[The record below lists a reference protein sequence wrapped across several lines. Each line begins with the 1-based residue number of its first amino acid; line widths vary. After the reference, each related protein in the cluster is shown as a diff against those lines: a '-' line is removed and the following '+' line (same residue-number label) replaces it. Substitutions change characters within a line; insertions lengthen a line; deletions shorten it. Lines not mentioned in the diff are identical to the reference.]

1 VRGGIATIRQ
11 LDRPGLLR
19 LVDERGR
26 VAYALLT
33 AATGEI
39 ATIQLGGSEATVAW
53 AELARVWRGDFATL
67 WRAPAG
73 FGEGEVAGNT
83 AWVAERLA
91 AVDGQGPLPAG
102 GEALR
107 SRIAAFQ
114 LAHGLT
120 PDGVAGPL
128 TVMQL
133 ARASGD
139 DEPRV
144 TR

>member
-1 VRGGIATIRQ
+1 MRGGIATIRQ

-26 VAYALLT
+26 VAHGLL
-33 AATGEI
+33 I
-39 ATIQLGGSEATVAW
+39 ATSSELATLNLAGTEVTVPW
-53 AELARVWRGDFATL
+53 TELARVWRGDFATL

-73 FGEGEVAGNT
+73 YGEGEVAGNT

-91 AVDGQGPLPAG
+91 AVDGQGPATAG
-102 GEALR
+102 KESLR